1 MFDKTI
7 NNVISNNQTFV
18 LINPLFRIRIGNG
31 SFRLDGNYPSEI
43 SMPHISDISDRDYK
57 ITYRYTVII

>member
-18 LINPLFRIRIGNG
+18 LTNPLFRIRIGNG

-43 SMPHISDISDRDYK
+43 SMPHISDISDRD
-57 ITYRYTVII
+57 

>member
-18 LINPLFRIRIGNG
+18 LTNPLFRIRNGNG

-43 SMPHISDISDRDYK
+43 SMPHVSDISDRD
-57 ITYRYTVII
+57 